1 MENLNIYQEYTL
13 YQILMRIG
21 TQPYIAIT
29 SDNDELLDTFINE
42 ITKRIVKV
50 KKVYDYPHEGKYTT
64 PEYLTKILTED
75 HDSLILMNFNKVID
89 NNIKYYLSQNRKIS
103 YDDAVYYQL
112 IGFREYLKNAS
123 LIIPCSNKLTRG
135 FFIDAQLRCF
145 VQLFNLD
152 NINYISEEEITGL
165 VKRLRNIDYN
175 QMNKEIE
182 KHLW

>member
-29 SDNDELLDTFINE
+29 SNNDELLDTFINE

-50 KKVYDYPHEGKYTT
+50 KKVYD
-64 PEYLTKILTED
+64 
-75 HDSLILMNFNKVID
+75 FNKVID
-89 NNIKYYLSQNRKIS
+89 NNIKYYLSENRKIS

-165 VKRLRNIDYN
+165 VKRY
-175 QMNKEIE
+175 
-182 KHLW
+182 